1 METTSLP
8 LLFIVCSLP
17 FLATTALL
25 VARRALTTL
34 HTRYGPLFPQPK
46 VYFPPFPRTSIMQ
59 RVVAYLLSATASDP
73 GPERVDDK
81 PVPPPEPVLSPGAK
95 QPLDYLIA
103 FDVEATCV
111 QGTDFNWPNE
121 IIEWPVVLLKWSDK
135 DADGR
140 ARTLEVVDEF
150 RSYVKPVWRPKLSD
164 FCTSLTGIT
173 QANIDCAPQF
183 KTLLRRFQAFLA
195 KHGLVDPR
203 TGKPQ
208 KRFAFCTDG
217 PFDVRDFCVKT
228 AFINKLPMPE
238 WLRQDVVD
246 VRRIVHSYLSRTDLG
261 KVYISRT
268 QTLNMVAQLHA
279 LGMSFEGRQHC
290 GMDDTRNV
298 ARILTELG
306 KREVR
311 LEPNTTIHPRK
322 QWYWM
327 GRDGEVRFDDAAYL
341 NARSFNSSPYAPPVP
356 MSASSTT
363 SSVAPSLTS
372 SAPSIHSS
380 STHTS
385 RSTSPQRLSPHAP
398 SYTYTADLLSR
409 TKEDAPAWQAPAS
422 WRSAAAE
429 WLPEEQ
435 EADEGAVSVEAPAR
449 MESEPQPPL
458 NKPLFAPHVR
468 GHARSRSSPANMTS
482 LPQSL
487 WSPVVVTGPIA
498 IVPPPGAAPR
508 ATASA

>member
-1 METTSLP
+1 MLP
-8 LLFIVCSLP
+8 LLFAVCLLP

-25 VARRALTTL
+25 ISRRALASL
-34 HTRYGPLFPQPK
+34 RTRYGPLLPK
-46 VYFPPFPRTSIMQ
+46 SKHLPPFPRTSTMQ
-59 RVVAYLLSATASDP
+59 RVVAFLLSATPTD
-73 GPERVDDK
+73 
-81 PVPPPEPVLSPGAK
+81 PEPVVDTPPPVQETVIPPGIK
-95 QPLDYLIA
+95 QPLDYLLA

-135 DADGR
+135 DTEGR

-164 FCTSLTGIT
+164 FCTALTGIS

-246 VRRIVHSYLSRTDLG
+246 VRRIMHSYLSRTNEG

-279 LGMSFEGRQHC
+279 LGMTFEGRQHC
-290 GMDDTRNV
+290 GMDDTRNI

-311 LEPNTTIHPRK
+311 IEQNTQIQPRK
-322 QWYWM
+322 RWYWM
-327 GRDGEVRFDDAAYL
+327 GRDGEVKFDDAAYL
-341 NARSFNSSPYAPPVP
+341 NARAFNSSPYAP
-356 MSASSTT
+356 SASTPP
-363 SSVAPSLTS
+363 SVAPSLTS
-372 SAPSIHSS
+372 SASSVHSS

-398 SYTYTADLLSR
+398 SYTYGADLLSR
-409 TKEDAPAWQAPAS
+409 TKEDAPVWQAPAS
-422 WRSAAAE
+422 WRAAAAE
-429 WLPEEQ
+429 WLPEETH
-435 EADEGAVSVEAPAR
+435 EEGAVSVEAPAR
-449 MESEPQPPL
+449 MESGPESSPSQPPQQAGPV

-468 GHARSRSSPANMTS
+468 GHARSRSSPANMTN

-498 IVPPPGAAPR
+498 IVAPPGAAPR
-508 ATASA
+508 AAASA

>member
-1 METTSLP
+1 MDPLPLP
-8 LLFIVCSLP
+8 LLFCVCLLP
-17 FLATTALL
+17 FLATTTLL
-25 VARRALTTL
+25 VARRVLASLR
-34 HTRYGPLFPQPK
+34 TRYGPVLPQPK
-46 VYFPPFPRTSIMQ
+46 AYFPPFPRTSIMQ
-59 RVVAYLLSATASDP
+59 RVVAYLLSATASEP
-73 GPERVDDK
+73 IPLADDT
-81 PVPPPEPVLSPGAK
+81 PAPIIEPPSPGAK
-95 QPLDYLIA
+95 QPLEYLLA
-103 FDVEATCV
+103 FDVEGTCV
-111 QGTDFNWPNE
+111 QGADFNWPNE

-150 RSYVKPVWRPKLSD
+150 RSYVKPVWRPQLSD

-246 VRRIVHSYLSRTDLG
+246 VRRIVHSYLSRTDAG

-268 QTLNMVAQLHA
+268 QSLNMVAQLHA

-311 LEPNTTIHPRK
+311 IEPNTTIHP
-322 QWYWM
+322 
-327 GRDGEVRFDDAAYL
+327 
-341 NARSFNSSPYAPPVP
+341 
-356 MSASSTT
+356 
-363 SSVAPSLTS
+363 
-372 SAPSIHSS
+372 
-380 STHTS
+380 
-385 RSTSPQRLSPHAP
+385 
-398 SYTYTADLLSR
+398 
-409 TKEDAPAWQAPAS
+409 
-422 WRSAAAE
+422 
-429 WLPEEQ
+429 
-435 EADEGAVSVEAPAR
+435 
-449 MESEPQPPL
+449 
-458 NKPLFAPHVR
+458 
-468 GHARSRSSPANMTS
+468 
-482 LPQSL
+482 
-487 WSPVVVTGPIA
+487 
-498 IVPPPGAAPR
+498 
-508 ATASA
+508 